1 MSLEDI
7 MKNITDDNNEGT
19 DTNQGDG
26 SGAQANQGN
35 DDTHEGEKKEKTFTQ
50 DEVNEIISKRLARA
64 KNGTEQ
70 EAREQELQRRE
81 NALYIREQTASGK
94 LPKEVADKLNEA
106 DRKAVDLVMEILDP
120 YIKKSNEPIL
130 NPVRSVG
137 SGNSGDNDPIRAAM
151 GLGKV

>member
-7 MKNITDDNNEGT
+7 IKGITGDSNGT

-26 SGAQANQGN
+26 AQANQGKGG
-35 DDTHEGEKKEKTFTQ
+35 THEGEKKEKTFTQ

-70 EAREQELQRRE
+70 EAREQELQRKE

-106 DRKAVDLVMEILDP
+106 DRKTVDLVIEILDP
-120 YIKKSNEPIL
+120 YIKQSKEPIL

-137 SGNSGDNDPIRAAM
+137 SGDSGGNDPIRAAM

>member
-7 MKNITDDNNEGT
+7 MKGITDDSNGT
-19 DTNQGDG
+19 DTNQGD
-26 SGAQANQGN
+26 GAQANQGN

-64 KNGTEQ
+64 KNGSNQ
-70 EAREQELQRRE
+70 EEHEQELQRRE

-106 DRKAVDLVMEILDP
+106 DRKTVDLVIEILDP
-120 YIKKSNEPIL
+120 YLKKSNEPIL

-137 SGNSGDNDPIRAAM
+137 SGNSGGNDPIRAAM

>member
-7 MKNITDDNNEGT
+7 MKNITDDNNAT
-19 DTNQGDG
+19 DTNQGD
-26 SGAQANQGN
+26 GAQANQGN
-35 DDTHEGEKKEKTFTQ
+35 DETHEGEKKEKTFTQ

-70 EAREQELQRRE
+70 EAREQELQRKE

-106 DRKAVDLVMEILDP
+106 DRKTVDLVVEILDP

-130 NPVRSVG
+130 NPVRSVMSVDG
-137 SGNSGDNDPIRAAM
+137 GGNDPIRAAM